1 MIDCKLVPNLP
12 RVHFTINGNDFYLD
26 GPEYILKVSQF
37 NKTICLSGFA
47 GIDIP
52 PPAGPLW
59 ILGDVF
65 IGPWYTEFDFTN
77 NRVGFA
83 KSVSPKNST
92 MKNKQKNL
100 SLSELL
106 L

>member
-1 MIDCKLVPNLP
+1 MIPTLP
-12 RVHFTINGNDFYLD
+12 RVDFTLNGKNFSLN
-26 GPEYILKVSQF
+26 GPDYVLNVTQA
-37 NKTICLSGFA
+37 NQTICLSGFA

-65 IGPWYTEFDFTN
+65 IGAWYTEFDFGN

-83 KSVSPKNST
+83 KSVKPTKFTMRNTKKNSPLR
-92 MKNKQKNL
+92 QL
-100 SLSELL
+100 FI
-106 L
+106 